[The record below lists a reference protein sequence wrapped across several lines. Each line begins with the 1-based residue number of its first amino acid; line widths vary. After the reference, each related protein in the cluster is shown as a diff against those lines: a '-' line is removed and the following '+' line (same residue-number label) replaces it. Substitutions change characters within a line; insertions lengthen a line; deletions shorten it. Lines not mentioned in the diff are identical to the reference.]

1 MGNSNISNIIDSL
14 INEDMM
20 SVKKQVKNSG
30 VKVDCV
36 PYVKK
41 ILNDDKLIKKISN
54 ALSIVL
60 QGYTSELASN
70 FPKAD
75 FKVSKGR
82 KVNAVGVNITRF
94 KIEFSEDL
102 SNQIEQY
109 YGDYVDDIAR
119 RIGDEHKNVFHKVQY
134 ANLSM
139 LMQITTDT
147 EDGFNSFIKVSHSYR
162 GFTEIVIELQVPNI
176 IDNPLY
182 DKKSGYIVLKD
193 KSSVGLE
200 GNKLEVYAQTDSYGT
215 NGGYTTDV
223 TIYGGKIKDV
233 NACWNYICSN
243 ADNLWLSKHIYDAC
257 KTYGLN
263 IDSSYE
269 LGYS

>member
-1 MGNSNISNIIDSL
+1 
-14 INEDMM
+14 MM
-20 SVKKQVKNSG
+20 SVKKQVKSSG

-41 ILNDDKLIKKISN
+41 VLNDDTLIKKISK

-60 QGYTSELASN
+60 QGYTSELAST
-70 FPKAD
+70 FPDVD
-75 FKVSKGR
+75 FKLSKGR
-82 KVNAVGVNITRF
+82 KVNAVGVNLTRF
-94 KIEFSEDL
+94 KISISEDI
-102 SNQIEQY
+102 SDRVEDY
-109 YGDYVDDIAR
+109 YGDYVDDIAK
-119 RIGDEHKNVFHKVQY
+119 RIGDEHKDVFYKVQY

-139 LMQITTDT
+139 LMQITNDI
-147 EDGFNSFIKVSHSYR
+147 EDGFNSFIKVWYSYR
-162 GFTEIVIELQVPNI
+162 GLTEICVELQVPNMV
-176 IDNPLY
+176 DNPLY
-182 DKKSGYIVLKD
+182 DKKSGCIVLTD
-193 KSSVGLE
+193 KSSVGLK

-223 TIYGGKIKDV
+223 TIYSGKIKDV

-257 KTYGLN
+257 KKYGLN